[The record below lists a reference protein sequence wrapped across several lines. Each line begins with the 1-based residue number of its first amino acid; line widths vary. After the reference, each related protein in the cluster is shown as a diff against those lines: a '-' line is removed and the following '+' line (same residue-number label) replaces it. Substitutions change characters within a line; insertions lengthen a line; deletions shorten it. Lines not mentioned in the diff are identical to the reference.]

1 MLPFIF
7 AINNA
12 FRYLCIRYSSVSAAT
27 KLCSALY
34 IFVRRRINRE
44 NTK

>member
-12 FRYLCIRYSSVSAAT
+12 FRYLCIRYSSVSEAT
-27 KLCSALY
+27 KHCSALY